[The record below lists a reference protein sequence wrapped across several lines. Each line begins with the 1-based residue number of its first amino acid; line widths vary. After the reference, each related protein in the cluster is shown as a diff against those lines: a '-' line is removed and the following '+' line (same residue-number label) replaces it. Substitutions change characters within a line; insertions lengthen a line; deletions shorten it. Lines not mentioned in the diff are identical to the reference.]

1 MDTHDCS
8 PRRTDS
14 GLPRV
19 GSHRTDAYDPAMGTR
34 VRVTRHAVAFGGWK
48 GSMDIDGAV
57 LRIVG
62 DDPGKQLDI
71 DCSEVKRYSF
81 NSNNGLWALR
91 MRDGRKLYVQ
101 MSGHILSADRSP
113 ESKAATQVVRD
124 LLRKL
129 AGFGFSV

>member
-1 MDTHDCS
+1 ME
-8 PRRTDS
+8 
-14 GLPRV
+14 
-19 GSHRTDAYDPAMGTR
+19 
-34 VRVTRHAVAFGGWK
+34 
-48 GSMDIDGAV
+48 IDGTV
-57 LRIVG
+57 LHIVG
-62 DDPGKQLDI
+62 DDPAKRLDI

-113 ESKAATQVVRD
+113 ASKAATQAVRE
-124 LLRKL
+124 LLSEH